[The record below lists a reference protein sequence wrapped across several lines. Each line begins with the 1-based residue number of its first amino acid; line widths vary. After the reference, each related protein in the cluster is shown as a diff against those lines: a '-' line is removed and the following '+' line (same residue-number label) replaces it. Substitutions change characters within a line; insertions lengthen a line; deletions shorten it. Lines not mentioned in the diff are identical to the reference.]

1 MADLRGLDGVIEP
14 SQSASLFSQHDLVD
28 QLIQASGDLVIDE
41 IVLRDRTRSQ
51 GLRAAFRVSG
61 DERCGKGVKG
71 LVGALRQLGLSRAG
85 RVVVRPHG
93 GSGDQ
98 FRIELE
104 IDA

>member
-1 MADLRGLDGVIEP
+1 MADLRASDVVIDRRY
-14 SQSASLFSQHDLVD
+14 SDTLFSQHDLID
-28 QLIQASGDLVIDE
+28 HLIQASGDLVIDE
-41 IVLRDRTRSQ
+41 IFLRDHSRAH
-51 GLRAAFRVSG
+51 GLRAAFKVSG

-71 LVGALRQLGLSRAG
+71 LVGALRQLGLARAG
-85 RVVVRPHG
+85 RVVVLPRG

>member
-1 MADLRGLDGVIEP
+1 MADLWGSDVVIDRR
-14 SQSASLFSQHDLVD
+14 QSDELFSQHDLVD
-28 QLIQASGDLVIDE
+28 QLIRASGDLVIDE
-41 IVLRDRTRSQ
+41 IFLRDHSRAH
-51 GLRAAFRVSG
+51 GLRAAFKVNG

-71 LVGALRQLGLSRAG
+71 LVGALRQLGLARAG
-85 RVVVRPHG
+85 RVMVLPCA